1 VCRVAPSLDATVLGC
16 SSTAY
21 LAEHFVA
28 GARDMKYP
36 YYYYSTWFYLLIITS
51 ILFHGF
57 YPKSIVMNLIDKIP
71 ILGIVA
77 TGSYIFYTKTNVVSY
92 PKKITFGLF
101 IIGSFVYVLLIFFY
115 GFLTEQ
121 FCFNPDQKIANTYHA
136 MIHLVSSISHH
147 AIIMM

>member
-1 VCRVAPSLDATVLGC
+1 MISIELLIHYREHLTY
-16 SSTAY
+16 TA
-21 LAEHFVA
+21 LLFITNFIN
-28 GARDMKYP
+28 ARFNG